1 MEKDCPIRFLAEW
14 PLGRLAKWLR
24 LMGFDTL
31 HGPDVPKPVSKD
43 LLEGRIRLTRSRHL
57 YTPTSTQYTIFIRS
71 DHLEEQLRQMIQ
83 ELRLTHEDAH
93 PFSRCIRCND
103 ILYKVNKNEIVWRVP
118 DHIWETQETF
128 SACRSCQRVYWSGT
142 HTQRAGRIIEELINN
157 VPRAD

>member
-1 MEKDCPIRFLAEW
+1 MEKDPIRFLAER
-14 PLGRLAKWLR
+14 PLGKLAKWLR

-31 HGPDVPKPVSKD
+31 YESDVLKRISKD
-43 LLEGRIRLTRSRHL
+43 LLEGRTRLTRSRHS
-57 YTPTSTQYTIFIRS
+57 YAPPSTQHAIFIRS

-83 ELRLTHEDAH
+83 ELGLTRKDIN

-128 SACRSCQRVYWSGT
+128 SACRSCQRVYWPGT
-142 HTQRAGRIIEELINN
+142 HTRRAGRIIDELMNSVLRTN
-157 VPRAD
+157 